1 MTDIQFD
8 DFDRELDALLQLPRF
23 SPSPGFSESVMARV
37 NVFAPKAAVAK
48 PVYAPARLTPL
59 EALTKWIPQSR
70 PARYAA
76 ATVAGSLSLAVSA
89 VTVIALA
96 KLDLVTFVGSIA
108 IDRMKVGLSVWSASL
123 AHGLFGDT
131 AMNYLTTGLSGQS
144 ALAMAGF
151 GAGLLVTVAGLRS
164 AASLS
169 TNRIR

>member
-1 MTDIQFD
+1 VTDIQFD

-37 NVFAPKAAVAK
+37 NVFAPKAVAK

-89 VTVIALA
+89 VTVIGLA

-108 IDRMKVGLSVWSASL
+108 IDRMKVGLSVWTASL

-151 GAGLLVTVAGLRS
+151 GAGLLVTVVGLRS